1 LDGATALSIGCLRH
15 PGDEAHQ
22 VHRRFAV
29 DCEDLVLDGDAVM
42 IRFLEL
48 PGIESHQ
55 LLTSILKI
63 NNANAVM
70 VSNCGDLQL
79 TMASLGPQE
88 RI

>member
-1 LDGATALSIGCLRH
+1 
-15 PGDEAHQ
+15 
-22 VHRRFAV
+22 
-29 DCEDLVLDGDAVM
+29 VLDGDAVM
-42 IRFLEL
+42 IRFQEL

-63 NNANAVM
+63 NNANADM

-79 TMASLGPQE
+79 AMASLGPQE